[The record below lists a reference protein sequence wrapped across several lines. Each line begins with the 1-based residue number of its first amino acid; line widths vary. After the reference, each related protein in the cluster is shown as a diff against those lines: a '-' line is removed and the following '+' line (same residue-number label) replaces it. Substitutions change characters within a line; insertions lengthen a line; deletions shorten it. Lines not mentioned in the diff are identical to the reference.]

1 MCSQSDRRDKL
12 FTILM
17 QISTS
22 AFLNAQ
28 LTLHVDKKVVQES
41 ASKTFAS
48 KEEATL
54 LTPNTNQSV
63 KEVVAKLLSS
73 LVDEAKSKTAVLDL
87 LKNGAVFKNLGSFS
101 SDLKTL
107 VDVLKSDKNFEKPLL
122 FLQNFQKNIDV
133 VDGEILKKQVQNSG
147 LFLESK
153 LANKFLD
160 EPIHPTLKTLIAE
173 VKEHLSATNKS
184 SLLAKE
190 VATVLNALQS
200 PKEISQSELQA
211 NLKSVLGLLRQSVK
225 EHLSFESTAPLK
237 EAYGVATK
245 LESVAKQIAL
255 ITSKI
260 ENISNSPEVENSFV
274 AQVKEILSTLK
285 QESQKMQVA
294 FQNDKTVSLVMG
306 EIITQLDSL
315 LAKESFLRP
324 IAVHES
330 ENSIEDQLKMVASRI
345 KQQIALVDPQ
355 SAKQAQYQENS
366 ALLDQKLQSF
376 IKPEIFLNHAIT
388 QKLSINPADMEILG
402 DMKGVLTHVSETL
415 SSSNTPNAK
424 EALEVANKLLTQIDY
439 HQLASYVSSA
449 THLYIPFAW
458 DGLNGGSMMMKQT
471 KEDHFHCQ
479 IDLDLEKYG
488 KINMMLLLSQ
498 EKYID
503 ITIATQK
510 NELKE
515 KVSEHLQSLKQA
527 LNEVGLIIGNVK
539 LIDYKEDKMAKNDYF
554 SDEQLNF
561 GINISI

>member
-1 MCSQSDRRDKL
+1 
-12 FTILM
+12 M
-17 QISTS
+17 QIST
-22 AFLNAQ
+22 ALFLNAQ
-28 LTLHVDKKVVQES
+28 ASTIDKKVTKES
-41 ASKTFAS
+41 VDKAFKSVVENPVT
-48 KEEATL
+48 T
-54 LTPNTNQSV
+54 TPSYQSV
-63 KEVVAKLLSS
+63 KEVVTQLLSS
-73 LVDEAKSKTAVLDL
+73 LVDEAKSKTAILDL

-107 VDVLKSDKNFEKPLL
+107 IDLLKSDKNFEKPLL

-133 VDGEILKKQVQNSG
+133 VDGKILKEQVQNSG

-153 LANKFLD
+153 LANKSAS
-160 EPIHPTLKTLIAE
+160 EAIPPTLKTLLSE
-173 VKEHLSATNKS
+173 LKEHLSVTNKS

-190 VATVLNALQS
+190 VTTVLNALQS
-200 PKEISQSELQA
+200 PKEIPQNELQA
-211 NLKSVLGLLRQSVK
+211 TLKVVLSLLRQSVK

-237 EAYGVATK
+237 EAYNAATK

-255 ITSKI
+255 VVSKI
-260 ENISNSPEVENSFV
+260 ENLPNSPEVANNFMV
-274 AQVKEILSTLK
+274 QIKEILSTLK
-285 QESQKMQVA
+285 QESQKIQSA
-294 FQNDKTVSLVMG
+294 FQNDRTVSLTMD

-315 LAKESFLRP
+315 LMKESFLSP
-324 IAVHES
+324 IAVLES
-330 ENSIEDQLKMVASRI
+330 ENSIEDQLKMVANRI

-366 ALLDQKLQSF
+366 SLLEQKLQSF

-388 QKLSINPADMEILG
+388 QKLSINSADMEILG
-402 DMKGVLTHVSETL
+402 DMKGVLTKVSETL
-415 SSSNTPNAK
+415 SSQNTPNTK
-424 EALEVANKLLTQIDY
+424 DALEVANKLLTQIDY

-449 THLYIPFAW
+449 THLYIPFTW

-471 KEDHFHCQ
+471 KEDNFHCQ

-527 LNEVGLIIGNVK
+527 LNEVGLITGNVK
-539 LIDYKEDKMAKNDYF
+539 LIDYKEEKISKNDYF
-554 SDEQLNF
+554 ADEQLNF